1 MIAGIGVDVVEV
13 GRLREA
19 SNRERLLARLFTV
32 GELSDCRGAHRWQSL
47 AARFAAKEA
56 VLKALGTGLRGM
68 RWQDIEVI
76 RNDLG
81 RPGVRLA
88 GEAARQAERLGVA
101 EVLISLSHTEHYAVA
116 QAVAVRSEREPR
128 REGSKP

>member
-13 GRLREA
+13 VRLREA
-19 SNRERLLARLFTV
+19 SNRERLLARLFTAE
-32 GELSDCRGAHRWQSL
+32 ELSDCRGAHRWQSL

-81 RPGVRLA
+81 RPAVRLA
-88 GEAARQAERLGVA
+88 GGAARQAERLGVA